1 MSVHKNEIKF
11 QNAALLLVVV
21 IQITNLFL
29 RTDMTRKRDLNLAH
43 IYLSLK
49 ILLNKPDSRVIKGK
63 F

>member
-29 RTDMTRKRDLNLAH
+29 RTDMQEKDTFKLGS
-43 IYLSLK
+43 YL
-49 ILLNKPDSRVIKGK
+49 P
-63 F
+63 